1 MKEKSEKTDAHAA
14 EKQLNIGL
22 DPDVKRDLGR
32 VALHSGRT
40 QRKQAAMYVAKCVE
54 RDIRRL
60 ERTGSAKRD

>member
-1 MKEKSEKTDAHAA
+1 MAERNKTYSA

-22 DPDVKRDLGR
+22 DPDVKRDLER

-60 ERTGSAKRD
+60 ERTESAKKD